1 MKINKILGVAVA
13 AAAATAGALVAGVT
27 PASAATDFAPL
38 NAEMLPAMQRDL
50 GLTHD
55 QAIARVTA
63 ETAANNLEQS
73 LSTRLGDSYG
83 GATFDTAT
91 GKLSVGVTDAAKL
104 AQVRANG
111 AEAKLVRFSAKQLNS
126 TVDTLNAGEATASKS
141 ITSWGVDTANNRVTV
156 TVAPGQ
162 AAAADAYISKA
173 GVDKTSVS
181 VIESADTPKLE
192 YDVRGGDAYY
202 IGSSARCSIGFST
215 TSGFLSAGHCAAIG
229 GSLYG
234 YNNVAM
240 GSFSRYSFP
249 TNDYSLATV
258 NSNWTPRGVINNGT
272 RVSGSTAAATGASV
286 CKSGSTTGV
295 TCGTIG
301 AKNQTVRYS
310 EGTVYGMTATNVRSA
325 AGDSG
330 GSFYSGNQAQ
340 GLLSGGNTTVTYFF
354 PVGAAL
360 SGTGAR
366 LVLS

>member
-13 AAAATAGALVAGVT
+13 AAATAGALVVGTT
-27 PASAATDFAPL
+27 PASAAPDFAPL
-38 NAEMLPAMQRDL
+38 NAEMVPAMQRDL

-63 ETAANNLEQS
+63 ETAATGLEQS
-73 LSTRLGDSYG
+73 LSAALGDSYG
-83 GATFDTAT
+83 GASFDALT

-111 AEAKLVRFSAKQLNS
+111 AEAKLVRFSAKQLDS
-126 TVDTLNAGEATASKS
+126 TVDILNAGEATAPKS
-141 ITSWGVDTANNRVTV
+141 LTSWGVDTVGNRITV

-162 AAAADAYISKA
+162 VAAADAYITKS
-173 GVDKTSVS
+173 GVDR
-181 VIESADTPKLE
+181 SAVTVVEATDAPKLQ

-202 IGSSARCSIGFST
+202 IANQARCSIGFST

-229 GSLYG
+229 SSLTG
-234 YNNVAM
+234 YNQVAM
-240 GSFSRYSFP
+240 GSFTRYSFP
-249 TNDYSLATV
+249 TNDYSLAAV
-258 NSNWTPRGVINNGT
+258 NSNWVPRGVINNGT

-286 CKSGSTTGV
+286 CKSGSTTAV

-301 AKNQTVRYS
+301 AKNQTVRYA

-330 GSFYSGNQAQ
+330 GSLYSGNQAQ

-354 PVGAAL
+354 PVNAAL